1 MVDVAESSEDPWA
14 AASAPAD
21 PFVAAAPGSPT
32 IPVSPSRPTDQ
43 DPWGTPAASSDPWIE
58 TPTSPSAPAD
68 AFAAPPAD
76 PFEAATGSSPTAPS
90 PALPARTEG
99 SPSVSVPPD
108 NTPAD
113 PWSQQP
119 PAPAAEAPGGTPAT
133 GARKLRKKLAALT
146 GMHHAGERASKA
158 ASKAKEKAK
167 EKLAKKKE
175 TAAPPAEPAWSA
187 GNEAPTDDAGIAIPA
202 AHDVSPAAARPA
214 SLRLRKAA
222 AKMTGMHGAFSPRS
236 AQPDETDEQRAAAQ
250 AFDAMDADGDGE
262 VDAPELIVEVS
273 GDGEHGSH
281 AVVLHPDGESL
292 LFVCGNHTPLPESLT
307 ESVNSLDT
315 NAVD

>member
-1 MVDVAESSEDPWA
+1 MMDVAESSEDPWA

-21 PFVAAAPGSPT
+21 PFVAAPPGSPT

-68 AFAAPPAD
+68 PFAAPPAD

-167 EKLAKKKE
+167 EKLAKKKSTE
-175 TAAPPAEPAWSA
+175 PPPAGVW
-187 GNEAPTDDAGIAIPA
+187 IPA
-202 AHDVSPAAARPA
+202 TWSDGIFHAVCDLYYPTEAAMQQWTFERSTQLAKNPLYRGLLKAVGPTRMFRMGPRMN
-214 SLRLRKAA
+214 RLFQRGTTLANEIRD
-222 AKMTGMHGAFSPRS
+222 RS
-236 AQPDETDEQRAAAQ
+236 AVSRMTFPPGLHDRVNLSSNVPALRAMAVITGGKGVKARMLEYSET
-250 AFDAMDADGDGE
+250 
-262 VDAPELIVEVS
+262 
-273 GDGEHGSH
+273 H
-281 AVVLHPDGESL
+281 ALYECTWV
-292 LFVCGNHTPLPESLT
+292 
-307 ESVNSLDT
+307 
-315 NAVD
+315 

>member
-14 AASAPAD
+14 GASAPAD
-21 PFVAAAPGSPT
+21 PFVAAAPGSPSMAAPADP
-32 IPVSPSRPTDQ
+32 ISPARPTDP
-43 DPWGTPAASSDPWIE
+43 DPWATPSAASDPWIE
-58 TPTSPSAPAD
+58 TPTSPAD
-68 AFAAPPAD
+68 AFGAAQSPALPPPDA
-76 PFEAATGSSPTAPS
+76 FGAAQS

-119 PAPAAEAPGGTPAT
+119 AAPAAEAPGGGGAAT
-133 GARKLRKKLAALT
+133 GTRKLRKKLAALT

-167 EKLAKKKE
+167 EKLSKKNA
-175 TAAPPAEPAWSA
+175 AAPAPAEPAWSA
-187 GNEAPTDDAGIAIPA
+187 GDEAPTDDAAGVAIPA

-236 AQPDETDEQRAAAQ
+236 AQPEETDEQRAAAQ

-262 VDAPELIVEVS
+262 LTAEEIFETLSSNNADVTLDRVKELVAKADKN
-273 GDGEHGSH
+273 GNGL
-281 AVVLHPDGESL
+281 VLSL
-292 LFVCGNHTPLPESLT
+292 IHI
-307 ESVNSLDT
+307 
-315 NAVD
+315 